1 MVEASTAADFARCC
15 APCPAGPV
23 PAAALSKAAQPGTA
37 PGTAAAGPGPG
48 AAVRALLCVPPCPG
62 LTWKNDVCEGSMP
75 VPPAGMKTSLGASRP
90 TRAGA
95 PTLYLLI
102 SSLIYSRED
111 AGERQAR
118 VGSNRYTE
126 SNSISDMQLRDLL
139 HQ

>member
-1 MVEASTAADFARCC
+1 
-15 APCPAGPV
+15 
-23 PAAALSKAAQPGTA
+23 
-37 PGTAAAGPGPG
+37 
-48 AAVRALLCVPPCPG
+48 
-62 LTWKNDVCEGSMP
+62 MP

-102 SSLIYSRED
+102 SSLIYRRED
-111 AGERQAR
+111 AAERQAR

-126 SNSISDMQLRDLL
+126 SNSISNMQLRDLL